1 MSATTFLPPV
11 HPAGPPLVF
20 LKSLLILRISAT
32 FQYIACAAFPAFP
45 AFFKWKL
52 SGNSDDEWAQAR
64 CAFEQA
70 FPLFLLFHKCELSGI
85 SVK

>member
-1 MSATTFLPPV
+1 MSGV
-11 HPAGPPLVF
+11 
-20 LKSLLILRISAT
+20 SLILHISAT